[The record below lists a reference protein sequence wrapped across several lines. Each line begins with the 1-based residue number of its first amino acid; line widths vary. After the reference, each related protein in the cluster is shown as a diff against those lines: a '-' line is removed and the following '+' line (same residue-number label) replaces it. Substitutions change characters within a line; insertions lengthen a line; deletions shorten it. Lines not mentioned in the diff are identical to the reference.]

1 MEFGGPVIKIS
12 REIGVFSYLAWSLEP
27 LPRYRC
33 NFLSFALY
41 IYIYIYSSL
50 VFRGWRVN
58 GIGFAWNRVI
68 RRVRS
73 VSGITGCPDVEAN
86 HESHDWSTRLSWSMP
101 RVPPR
106 RAFGSL
112 ALVLYRLAR
121 GTENT
126 NFFNSNP
133 CIALTRALENYL

>member
-12 REIGVFSYLAWSLEP
+12 REIGVFSYLAWNHCLDTDATS
-27 LPRYRC
+27 
-33 NFLSFALY
+33 FLSRC
-41 IYIYIYSSL
+41 IYIYSSL

-86 HESHDWSTRLSWSMP
+86 HESHDRSTRLS
-101 RVPPR
+101 
-106 RAFGSL
+106 
-112 ALVLYRLAR
+112 
-121 GTENT
+121 
-126 NFFNSNP
+126 
-133 CIALTRALENYL
+133 